1 MDIEFEFPFGFRELE
16 GIHSRTDFDLKQ
28 HQDLSGRKLQ
38 YFDPELKES
47 YVPYVL
53 ETSIGLDRM
62 FLATLSLALQDET
75 VPDAEGKD
83 STRTVLKLH
92 PAIAPIKCA
101 VMPLAKNKEEL
112 TTKARAIFDRLKL
125 SFNCQYDE
133 KDSPGKRYRRQDAIG
148 TPYCVMVDF
157 ESLDDNM
164 VTIRDR
170 DTMKQE
176 RVNIDEVE
184 RIVSEKIDIRTLFA

>member
-1 MDIEFEFPFGFRELE
+1 
-16 GIHSRTDFDLKQ
+16 
-28 HQDLSGRKLQ
+28 
-38 YFDPELKES
+38 
-47 YVPYVL
+47 
-53 ETSIGLDRM
+53 
-62 FLATLSLALQDET
+62 
-75 VPDAEGKD
+75 
-83 STRTVLKLH
+83 
-92 PAIAPIKCA
+92 
-101 VMPLAKNKEEL
+101 MPLAKNKEAL
-112 TTKARAIFDRLKL
+112 TTKAREIFERLKL

-176 RVNIDEVE
+176 RIAIED
-184 RIVSEKIDIRTLFA
+184 IVMYQQVVVLHFEPGF